1 MVSEALVV
9 SLAAPVGSPE
19 GPEGSLEVHTSTSVV
34 TVVAVSD
41 PAMAADPVSISHDQ
55 PTVRATKAMARPRST
70 RTMSSM
76 APALKGARARTSKA
90 RCEAT
95 LSSAKSHA
103 INLWT
108 IFGVMVW
115 P

>member
-1 MVSEALVV
+1 
-9 SLAAPVGSPE
+9 
-19 GPEGSLEVHTSTSVV
+19 
-34 TVVAVSD
+34 
-41 PAMAADPVSISHDQ
+41 
-55 PTVRATKAMARPRST
+55 
-70 RTMSSM
+70 MSSM